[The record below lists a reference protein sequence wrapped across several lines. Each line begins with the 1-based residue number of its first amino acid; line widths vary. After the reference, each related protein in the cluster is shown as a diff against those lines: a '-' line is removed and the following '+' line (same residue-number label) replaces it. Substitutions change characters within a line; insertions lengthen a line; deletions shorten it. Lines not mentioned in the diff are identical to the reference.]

1 MIMMMMMMMMIM
13 RIVIMMMM
21 QVSPQPKSPGGRVAV
36 TTSQFLAVKVE
47 GVIQRSRSTKIKE
60 GRQVA
65 GVVVQL
71 DSALQEKSKGEQSGK
86 GDVTTVSLEQ
96 EAEPHHDFFS
106 VQFLVPFPVS
116 GLYTCTLDTRW
127 RDGAG
132 RAWDTGTQ
140 ATIAI
145 ESFED
150 RSGNTRT
157 GRG

>member
-1 MIMMMMMMMMIM
+1 MIMMIMI
-13 RIVIMMMM
+13 MMM

-71 DSALQEKSKGEQSGK
+71 DSALQEKSKGEQTGK

-106 VQFLVPFPVS
+106 VQVMMMMMMMMMILTMTSSLSSSWCPSPCPASTPAHWTPGGV
-116 GLYTCTLDTRW
+116 T
-127 RDGAG
+127 G
-132 RAWDTGTQ
+132 RAVPGTP
-140 ATIAI
+140 AP
-145 ESFED
+145 
-150 RSGNTRT
+150 R
-157 GRG
+157 